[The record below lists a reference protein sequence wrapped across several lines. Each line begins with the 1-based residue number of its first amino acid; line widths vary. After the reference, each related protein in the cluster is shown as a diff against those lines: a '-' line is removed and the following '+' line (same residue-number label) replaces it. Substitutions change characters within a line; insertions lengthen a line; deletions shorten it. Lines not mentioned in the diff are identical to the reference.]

1 MLKKEFLKLLKE
13 DEEFRHAVAGLIGY
27 EELIEGQKEIRNEI
41 RKLWEEVKSLREESI
56 SLRKGQ
62 EKLWEEVKSLREGQ
76 EKLWEKYEQLAKGQ
90 EKLWEEVKS
99 LREGQEKLWEEVR
112 GIKTTLGAIGARWGI
127 MSESAFRETLRGLLA
142 RELTAKVEKWT
153 YRDDEGYVFGYP
165 AVVDIDIVIKN
176 GRVTVVEVTSHA
188 RASDVAALKRKAEL
202 YERITGK
209 KVDEVV
215 ISSPFLEESAREAAE
230 RLGVRV
236 YTAA

>member
-41 RKLWEEVKSLREESI
+41 RKLWEEVKSLRVGQEKLWEEVKSLREESI

-62 EKLWEEVKSLREGQ
+62 EKLWEEVKSLRV
-76 EKLWEKYEQLAKGQ
+76 GQ
-90 EKLWEEVKS
+90 EKLWEEVK
-99 LREGQEKLWEEVR
+99 

-142 RELTAKVEKWT
+142 SELKAKVEKWT

-165 AVVDIDIVIKN
+165 AVVDIDIVVKN

-188 RASDVAALKRKAEL
+188 RASDIAALKRKAEL

-209 KVDEVV
+209 RVDEVV

>member
-41 RKLWEEVKSLREESI
+41 RKLWEEVKSLRVGQEKLWEEVKSLREESI

-62 EKLWEEVKSLREGQ
+62 EKLWEEVK
-76 EKLWEKYEQLAKGQ
+76 
-90 EKLWEEVKS
+90 
-99 LREGQEKLWEEVR
+99 

-142 RELTAKVEKWT
+142 RELKAKVEKWT

-165 AVVDIDIVIKN
+165 AVVDIDIVVKN

-188 RASDVAALKRKAEL
+188 RASDIAALKRKAEL

-209 KVDEVV
+209 RVDEVV
-215 ISSPFLEESAREAAE
+215 ISSPFVEESAREAAE

>member
-41 RKLWEEVKSLREESI
+41 RKLWEEVKSLRVGQEKLWEEVKSLREESI

-62 EKLWEEVKSLREGQ
+62 EKLWEEVKSLRE
-76 EKLWEKYEQLAKGQ
+76 ESISLRKGQ
-90 EKLWEEVKS
+90 EKLWEEVK
-99 LREGQEKLWEEVR
+99 

-142 RELTAKVEKWT
+142 RELKAKVEKWT

-165 AVVDIDIVIKN
+165 AVVDIDIVVKN

-188 RASDVAALKRKAEL
+188 RASDIAALKRKAEL

-209 KVDEVV
+209 KVDEMV
-215 ISSPFLEESAREAAE
+215 ISSPFVEESAREAAE

>member
-56 SLRKGQ
+56 SLRK
-62 EKLWEEVKSLREGQ
+62 
-76 EKLWEKYEQLAKGQ
+76 
-90 EKLWEEVKS
+90 
-99 LREGQEKLWEEVR
+99 GQEKLWEEVR

>member
-41 RKLWEEVKSLREESI
+41 RKLWEEVKSLRVGQEKLWEEVKSLREESI

-62 EKLWEEVKSLREGQ
+62 EKLWEEVKSLRV
-76 EKLWEKYEQLAKGQ
+76 GQ
-90 EKLWEEVKS
+90 EKLWEEVK
-99 LREGQEKLWEEVR
+99 

-142 RELTAKVEKWT
+142 RELKAKVEKWT

-165 AVVDIDIVIKN
+165 AVVDIDIVVKN

-188 RASDVAALKRKAEL
+188 RASDIAALKRKAEL

-209 KVDEVV
+209 RVDEVV
-215 ISSPFLEESAREAAE
+215 ISSPFVEESAREAAE